1 MFQSEVVQLISDI
14 EVFDHFTNEEFDL
27 LSGYFQRIPFAEL
40 DIIIKEG
47 DEGSAFYIVM
57 SGKLKV
63 FLPQEI
69 EDGIEKRVS
78 DVKLNVL
85 KEGDCFGEYALIDKR
100 SASASIVAISDG
112 ELVKIAEDDFNHIL
126 ASNDRLA
133 KIFYHNILR
142 ILIRRLRVREKEY
155 DLLLV
160 APE

>member
-1 MFQSEVVQLISDI
+1 
-14 EVFDHFTNEEFDL
+14 
-27 LSGYFQRIPFAEL
+27 
-40 DIIIKEG
+40 
-47 DEGSAFYIVM
+47 M

-100 SASASIVAISDG
+100 PASASIVAISDG
-112 ELVKIAEDDFNHIL
+112 ELVKIAEDDFNHVL

-133 KIFYHNILR
+133 KIFFHNILR

-155 DLLLV
+155 DLLLI

>member
-100 SASASIVAISDG
+100 SASASIVAIQCG
-112 ELVKIAEDDFNHIL
+112 HGQHGGCNIRMTLVCVPP
-126 ASNDRLA
+126 ASVA
-133 KIFYHNILR
+133 
-142 ILIRRLRVREKEY
+142 V
-155 DLLLV
+155 LLSQQPATPFVDHLLD
-160 APE
+160 P